1 MEIEVKTAAVT
12 VKVAEPLMLPEVA
25 VMVAV
30 PGATA
35 VASPLSFTVATVA
48 AEEVHLTVLL
58 RFCVL
63 PLLYVPV
70 AVNCWVLPAATEALA
85 GVTESDVKTAAV
97 TVSVAEPVIAPDLAV
112 MVVVPGASVV
122 ANPVALILATVVA
135 DEFHSAVL
143 VRFCVLPLL

>member
-1 MEIEVKTAAVT
+1 M
-12 VKVAEPLMLPEVA
+12 
-25 VMVAV
+25 
-30 PGATA
+30 
-35 VASPLSFTVATVA
+35 
-48 AEEVHLTVLL
+48 
-58 RFCVL
+58 L

-85 GVTESDVKTAAV
+85 GVTESEVKTAAV

-112 MVVVPGASVV
+112 MVVVPGATVV
-122 ANPVALILATVVA
+122 ASPLALIFAIVVA